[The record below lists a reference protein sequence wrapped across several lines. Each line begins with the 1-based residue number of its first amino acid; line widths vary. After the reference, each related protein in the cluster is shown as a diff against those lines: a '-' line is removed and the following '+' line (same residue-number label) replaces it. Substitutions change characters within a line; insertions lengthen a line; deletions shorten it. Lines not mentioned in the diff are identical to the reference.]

1 MIRKPK
7 DRTADAIAEAS
18 RRHRIPL
25 TAAQVWILAGTAADA
40 LAVPARSPKSEPRPM
55 GQALDEPTAEILRRC
70 YRYESPADVLARALR
85 LLATADGHLD
95 PAGRII
101 TGPRTGRRT

>member
-1 MIRKPK
+1 M
-7 DRTADAIAEAS
+7 S
-18 RRHRIPL
+18 
-25 TAAQVWILAGTAADA
+25 AA
-40 LAVPARSPKSEPRPM
+40 PRPLHPTLH
-55 GQALDEPTAEILRRC
+55 GSTAEILRRC
-70 YRYESPADVLARALR
+70 YRYESPADVLARAVR